1 MHLTGLYGSNCFF
14 FSRLTRSICVFSR
27 VREREPVKIA
37 YTWSESWWGGR
48 KEMAGLKG
56 KKWLGFSF
64 SSLLPC
70 GLLVYCYYHR
80 RQSRVILSVWSL
92 VKRTRMWRGNAPLS
106 RPPREGRGGS
116 LTCAAPR
123 PRPRWHGYGDSGGVV
138 VGPRDKAPRTEHR
151 ILAIR
156 NDAKGTEQNRTET
169 ETDRRHPFAVLLTW
183 TFFRGL
189 TLD

>member
-80 RQSRVILSVWSL
+80 RQSRVILSVCEAHAD
-92 VKRTRMWRGNAPLS
+92 VEGECPTIQA
-106 RPPREGRGGS
+106 PPRGARWVADLCGPTPTPTLAWIRRQWWGG
-116 LTCAAPR
+116 
-123 PRPRWHGYGDSGGVV
+123 GG
-138 VGPRDKAPRTEHR
+138 T
-151 ILAIR
+151 
-156 NDAKGTEQNRTET
+156 T
-169 ETDRRHPFAVLLTW
+169 
-183 TFFRGL
+183 
-189 TLD
+189 